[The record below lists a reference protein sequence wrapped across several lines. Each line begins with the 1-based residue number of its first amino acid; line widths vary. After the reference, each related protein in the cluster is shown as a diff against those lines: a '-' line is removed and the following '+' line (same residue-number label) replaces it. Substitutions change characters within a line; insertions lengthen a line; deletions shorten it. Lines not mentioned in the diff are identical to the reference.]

1 MWTISATCSRTST
14 NKPVFSQTDYIHM
27 AHALQLAERGLY
39 TTSPNPRVGCVI
51 VREGALVG
59 SGWHQQ
65 AGQSH
70 AEIHAL
76 REAGDAARG
85 ATVYVTLEPC
95 SHHGRTPPC
104 AEALIGAGVAR
115 VVAAMQDPNPQ
126 VAGNGLALL
135 QGAGIATDC
144 GLLEAQA
151 RELNAGFIKRMVMGH
166 PWLRIKTASSLDG
179 KTALSG
185 GASKW
190 ITGAPARHDV
200 HRLRA
205 RSCAILTGIGTVLA
219 DDPQLSVRG
228 VETTRQPLKVIVDS
242 RLQTPPSANILSG
255 ASTLIVCAEPNVRR
269 IAALEAAG
277 AEIRCLPGD
286 DGQVDLGALLSIL
299 AQRGINEVTTEAGA
313 TLNGALIA
321 AGFVDEWVMY
331 VAPLL
336 LGDAARGLFAL
347 AEPAQLQAC
356 HKLVLQDI
364 RQIGADMRITAVF
377 EKI

>member
-1 MWTISATCSRTST
+1 
-14 NKPVFSQTDYIHM
+14 M

>member
-1 MWTISATCSRTST
+1 
-14 NKPVFSQTDYIHM
+14 M

-255 ASTLIVCAEPNVRR
+255 APTLIVCAEPNVRR